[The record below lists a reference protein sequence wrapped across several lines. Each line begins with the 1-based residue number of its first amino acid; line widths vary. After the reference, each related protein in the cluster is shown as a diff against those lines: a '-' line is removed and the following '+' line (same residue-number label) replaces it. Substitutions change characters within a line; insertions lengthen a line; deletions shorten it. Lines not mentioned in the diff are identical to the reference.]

1 MHWQCDFLIHIRC
14 TKNHLN
20 WKMERHEACNFR
32 KVISQSVAMLKHV
45 NFRCVL
51 AMLLSHT
58 GIWRTKFRWQDL
70 CMNSLF
76 QYRGLAFPIQCL
88 TFLNGMQVQL
98 FAVPDFNRVS
108 MRGSLLDHLAC
119 SSQKSLFV
127 LKICLFRFNI
137 LSLNTINVGFGKFG
151 LSSKTFRSLAA
162 ANICVVYCQL
172 WFGYGQFKEPTIMN
186 VAWWNF
192 LI

>member
-1 MHWQCDFLIHIRC
+1 MWLLDSHQMYEESSNLE
-14 TKNHLN
+14 NGAS
-20 WKMERHEACNFR
+20 ACNFR